1 MKNNS
6 TNIKH
11 SIVNGS
17 KFYMILLLLGY
28 SLTGLGQIPMGVTVN
43 IFPPYPTQYNVWV
56 ADGSNYMITIHNN
69 SDTEFEYYVRAG
81 IEGESG
87 GEETFARIS
96 PDFFP
101 VESLTIGPNEVTTI
115 TSVDLEDLY
124 RNAGVND
131 LERSPNIP
139 IDDINGELPEGTYM
153 LCFELMLY
161 DPTQEIFLSPKI
173 CSEPFTVSHSSLELV
188 YPQDGSVWDATDV
201 PVTFQWMNNTSQGLN
216 EDFEYQLAI
225 FEIDANSVN
234 DESIY
239 EYIETG
245 GAPFFTS
252 DPVMDLN
259 YIYDVDFGLPE
270 FTDGNLYAARVR
282 IVNANGTFFDGGGIS
297 NINTFWFGHNPYE
310 DDGSG
315 DGQEEGMDCFERCQ
329 IPLPTNTTLMTDLL
343 SVTEFT
349 MGHFEVEN
357 VELSDITPGVQTVS
371 GTGYVTLDFMNEVK
385 IEVEISGVTLNTEGQ
400 ALSGTVTGLVEEQ
413 NRNIVDI
420 VGGAINNFTPVDQDA
435 LGTLSD
441 VCSNLLVVNKIMNS
455 EKVSLPFGLSQ
466 QIDGQ
471 SFTFALVDFEAT
483 PENANMDFINILD
496 FSSLGDGLRLG
507 VGATDVCVAPDG
519 PGREYKINLLAD
531 ANLPI
536 DGELSLMFKGGV
548 LDDGANY
555 DLKTNQSPCYFEMAC
570 EGFKAVNISGTVT
583 FPRTMLKK
591 EVDGIMIEE
600 ENAKGYFSTTYERDF
615 SELSLTN
622 DPIPRT
628 DFIVDLAMDDFQLTK
643 LKGWGFTVANASLD
657 LSESRNPQYLV
668 FPEGYDKDFTVDD
681 EWKGFYIK
689 DATLRTPKD
698 YAEDGVVGTADIN
711 HILIDNS
718 LSMDIEA
725 HNMLQREQGNF
736 KGWSLGIDTFELK
749 VLQNTLQHGHID
761 GKFGA
766 PVMEPQEYL
775 DFYAIVD
782 EVTDDPEETYYTF
795 DGFIRPSENLDIPMA
810 IANAS
815 VCQSSY
821 LAIKLS
827 PIPEDR
833 LVELF
838 LKGDLDINT
847 GNFGT
852 AITGNA
858 YMRLA
863 DYQLQYNSV
872 DGFVAVDEVD
882 DGRGTYFGANDNEEI
897 DCSDLDV
904 TTLQQAFDFMM
915 DRMIENGEDVFR
927 TIAEDT
933 GLDVDDEDGGTFRD
947 GDEMN
952 GLPIRFDKS
961 NLTIVEG
968 EPVLSLIVEAQLT
981 PESIIEAGLI
991 IESGVVQEGRK
1002 FRIEPSSV
1010 EVYYTE
1016 GSISLDQPVDGS
1028 GLATNEAVTA
1038 AWTPNFQDE
1047 EVRNRLIYDI
1057 RIIELT
1063 QEDNLDRLDSIFR
1076 SRTSF
1081 FHEVENITGTTH
1093 DIELNTISPAFTN
1106 GKGYAMIMQ
1115 AIDPGPDGIAGN
1127 DDDVDLNNDG
1137 YTNVNQFTW
1146 GQTAIVGTNDGNNS
1160 ACAERCS
1167 PSLPSNT
1174 TAHTNPTSV
1183 SSFKMGNFII
1193 EVTGTPTQSGNLIS
1207 GEGVALFDGFLNDA
1221 RLGITFTDVHINNSP
1236 IPEAMQGQVV
1246 AKEAD
1251 PNLIDQVGSYL
1262 AGNTS
1267 PGIINTLSQFLDEA
1281 RMITDLMTTGEVDL
1295 PFGVS
1300 VNMSNED
1307 GSAGNSVNIAFTDFQ
1322 LTPTTSDIDF
1332 LFLMSLP
1339 SLGEGLEFG
1348 LGATDMCIHP
1358 EGFGSEARLYL
1369 PDDIEIPIDG
1379 EVSIQFSGGQESEI
1393 TVGVDPFDPF
1403 YLEIDCDGFKALNIS
1418 GYAEFPQSMI
1428 VKEDPATGRV
1438 LVGENVKGY
1447 FGMNLQRTGGDAYVS
1462 NNSEA
1467 RTDLILAYA
1476 MDPFQVKGLDG
1487 WGFEVEEAV
1496 LDLSEGN
1503 NFTTMS
1509 FPANYDMEDLPAP
1522 ELWTGFYLKRLKFKP
1537 PAAYI
1542 PQEDGSLDGTHFT
1555 IDDLLIDPQFSAV
1568 FSAQNLLSYEQGNI
1582 KGWGMSIDSFGLSIL
1597 QNNFQSGGMRGEM
1610 GAPPMGDDD
1619 RLLYRALIDRQA
1631 GDITEDDEDENNTYL
1646 FKAVVRP
1653 PADGITIPM
1662 LVAEAN
1668 VCPSSYLGIQLGKG
1682 EDDTQMELF
1691 IKSTLSVDFEQSP
1704 VNIPGN
1710 FKLALA
1716 DFQLQYN
1723 TVNGFIMES
1732 EAAEGKGTAIGLG
1745 LGTEDACNS
1754 DPYFPDFQAMVDDYR
1769 ESGGGNADRDVAGA
1783 GTDSGTG
1790 SSNSDGA
1797 DSSSSNSSDSSAEN
1811 GNADSDEDE
1820 GDPVESAMNGFPIRL
1835 NNFGLALTDGK
1846 PEVSFTVDLAL
1857 ASGGQGFAAGTG
1869 LTIYTKKEP
1878 NEEGKEKIKFDH
1890 VGFDCARLAVDL
1902 DFLEL
1907 LACLCHENEVYP
1919 DGAETDGYFG
1929 RVMVNAMDQ
1938 VFVDLQG
1945 GFATYK
1951 TTDATRYGTEDYHG
1965 FWYIDGTFASNSGI
1979 PIGPLKL
1986 NALGGGIYWN
1996 MDPPPLPGHDDI
2008 DGAEADSGG
2017 AAQEVNDCIQ
2027 ELATT
2032 YNIDMPN
2039 GGAPLGASPDHD
2051 PGTYPDGT
2059 YGLRTIKFNAGLSF
2073 ADPKLVIL
2081 DPLVSVT
2088 WAANQGINEITV
2100 GGYLYLLQN
2109 DYFSRGAPSQPPVD
2123 NPEDADSPSLE
2134 FSAKQGESSDDADA
2148 NGSKIWIAAFNT
2160 LYFDRFSDPGNTLTA
2175 FRGTGSMYLNV
2186 IPNVLTGT
2194 ASASD
2199 PYRMISHDIF
2209 IGHNNHEQTRDR
2221 GYSTGTTGTYWH
2233 AHLGNPYTEMG
2244 RGAISF
2250 NLAAAA
2256 GGEGTSEPTG
2266 EAAGLE
2272 VTAYMMMGGG
2282 IPTTL
2287 PPPPQFITDI
2297 IEGRTT
2303 TESADEDSEGSGYDG
2318 DAISESDASREELS
2332 DQTTGFA
2339 LGATVGV
2346 NSSFDKIIYAN
2357 LQVVLGMDLLFMN
2370 VAGMQC
2376 IAPDGDVYD
2385 PPGVKDFYGLGQ
2397 IFAGIKGAV
2406 GVRGKILGRE
2416 IDIEFLSLAAA
2427 MLIQAG
2433 GPNPFWV
2440 DGRAAVSYRV
2450 LGGLIQ
2456 GSARVEVQV
2465 GDKCYPYNADPFSL
2479 DVINKVYPSE
2489 IHNSGNPIDPYHH
2502 PKVTFKMPV
2511 AYPNNPAL
2519 AEMVVPEVDP
2529 NGNTTLRRVAPVMEH
2544 FRVYRD
2550 FPSNS
2555 GKVDTLVS
2563 GDVAFSNTRRSVRYL
2578 TNSPMAESDQQQGNR
2593 RFRFDMLI
2601 RAKEKINGTW
2611 KYIEDFNTDTTFR
2624 FYAAPLPPYEKYVTH
2639 TNPIRGQR
2647 YFMDDEWRGT
2657 ATSINGNMVL
2667 MNKPGMI
2674 KFYSSNIIQERLY
2687 AMDQNSRQCEYDIVW
2702 KEESDGTEVYRHTLP
2717 RSDIYY
2723 NKVVFPVPSLD
2734 NNKTYIL
2741 QIVRRKIGNSFT
2753 IFQGGLQRDATKYMS
2768 ASTANSYD
2776 VDNEYTIEY
2785 PEDDENEYL
2794 SVSDGETLIHHV
2806 VFRTSRFNNISDKL
2820 ADANTYVIPQGTECG
2835 NICLAYDRVKI
2846 APGQEP
2852 FEEIEFLGMN
2862 TVLNFGPGSNSTYHT
2877 RQRIFTIDPFEGDYF
2892 DEIKPKLNTLI
2903 DRVRLKID
2911 SKYVGVQSPA
2921 PYGSFYTYT
2930 YNFAEASYNY
2940 LSNSAYDNNNFETY
2954 GNNSVIL
2961 EDYGE
2966 SSNPFAPPI
2975 GQSSSNS
2982 LFNGGYGGMI
2992 MLNGGG
2998 NNEDPN
3004 TIYFTYRIRS
3014 HVKNDIQSIVNWT
3027 EAKLDMIK
3035 DPQSPYYNA
3044 WSNSYRDSHF
3054 NSTYTAYNA
3063 LVNSN
3068 MFHGNNSPITITGAI
3083 TGNSF
3088 GGWATSV
3095 VNYNYPY
3102 GNPFGPFRSGEINF
3116 YHNVNNVDSNQGL
3129 NNYSDKVVVEID
3141 D

>member
-1 MKNNS
+1 MKD
-6 TNIKH
+6 IKR
-11 SIVNGS
+11 IPES
-17 KFYMILLLLGY
+17 KFSIGKRTLLILVFIGFSLGMNA
-28 SLTGLGQIPMGVTVN
+28 QIPMGVDVN
-43 IFPPYPTQYNVWV
+43 IFPPYPTQYNIWV
-56 ADGSNYMITIHNN
+56 ADGSNYMITIQNN
-69 SDTEFEYYVRAG
+69 SDTEFEYYIRAG

-101 VESLTIGPNEVTTI
+101 IESLIIGPNEVTTI

-131 LERSPNIP
+131 LDRSPNIP

-161 DPTQEIFLSPKI
+161 DPSQEIFLSPKV

-188 YPQDGSVWDATDV
+188 YPQDQSVWDATDV
-201 PVTFQWMNNTSQGLN
+201 PVTFQWMNNTSLGLT
-216 EDFEYQLAI
+216 EDYEYELAI
-225 FEIDANSVN
+225 YEIDAGSIN

-245 GAPFFTS
+245 GVAFFTS
-252 DPVMDLN
+252 DPVPDLN

-270 FTDGNLYAARVR
+270 FTEGNLYAARVM
-282 IVNANGTFFDGGGIS
+282 IVNTNGTFFDGGGIS
-297 NINTFWFGHNPYE
+297 NINTFWFGYNPN
-310 DDGSG
+310 DDGG
-315 DGQEEGMDCFERCQ
+315 GGEDEEAMDCFERCQ
-329 IPLPTNTTLMTDLL
+329 VPLPTNTTSMADLTT
-343 SVTEFT
+343 VTEFRI
-349 MGHFEVEN
+349 GHFDVDD
-357 VELSDITPGVQTVS
+357 VELSDVTTGIESIS
-371 GTGYVTLDFMNEVK
+371 GTGYVTFEFMNGVK
-385 IEVEISGVTLNTEGQ
+385 IEVEFSGVTLNTEGQ
-400 ALSGTVTGLVEEQ
+400 ALSGTVTGLVEEP

-420 VGGAINNFTPVDQDA
+420 IGGAIDNFQPLDQDA
-435 LGTLSD
+435 LSSLSD
-441 VCSNLLVVNKIMNS
+441 VCSNLLVVNKILNGA
-455 EKVSLPFGLSQ
+455 KVSLPFGLSQ

-471 SFTFALVDFEAT
+471 AFTFALVDFEAT
-483 PENANMDFINILD
+483 PENANMDFVNILD
-496 FSSLGDGLRLG
+496 FSSLGDGMMLG
-507 VGATDVCVAPDG
+507 VGATDICVAPDG
-519 PGREYKINLLAD
+519 PGREYKINLLSD

-536 DGELSLMFKGGV
+536 DGDLSLMFKGGAI
-548 LDDGANY
+548 DEGASY

-583 FPRTMLKK
+583 FPQSMLRK
-591 EVDGIMIEE
+591 EVDGIMVEE
-600 ENAKGYFSTTYERDF
+600 ENAKGYFSSTYERDF

-628 DFIVDLAMDDFQLTK
+628 DFIVDLAMDDFQLSK

-698 YAEDGVVGTADIN
+698 YAEDGIVGTADIN

-725 HNMLQREQGNF
+725 YNMLSREQGNF
-736 KGWSLGIDTFELK
+736 KGWALGIDTFELK

-761 GKFGA
+761 GKFSA
-766 PVMEPQEYL
+766 PVMDPQEYL
-775 DFYAIVD
+775 DFYAMVD

-795 DGFIRPSENLDIPMA
+795 DGHVTPSENLDIPMA

-821 LAIKLS
+821 LAIRLS

-833 LVELF
+833 LIELF
-838 LKGDLDINT
+838 LKGDLDVNT
-847 GNFGT
+847 GGFGEMV
-852 AITGNA
+852 TGNA

-872 DGFVAVDEVD
+872 DGFVSMDEVD

-897 DCSDLDV
+897 DCSDLDI
-904 TTLQQAFDFMM
+904 TTLQHAFDFMM
-915 DRMIENGEDVFR
+915 DRMIESDEGVFR
-927 TIAEDT
+927 NIAEQIEIEAEE
-933 GLDVDDEDGGTFRD
+933 GATFRD

-952 GLPIRFDKS
+952 GLPIRFDRS
-961 NLTIVEG
+961 NLTIING
-968 EPVLSLIVEAQLT
+968 EPVLSLIVEVQLT
-981 PESIIEAGLI
+981 PESIIEAGI
-991 IESGVVQEGRK
+991 VIESGITQVGRK
-1002 FRIEPSSV
+1002 FKISPSSI
-1010 EVYYTE
+1010 ELYYTE
-1016 GSISLDQPVDGS
+1016 GSISLDQPVNGS
-1028 GLATNEAVTA
+1028 GLATNEAVSV
-1038 AWTPNFQDE
+1038 AWTPNFQDADI
-1047 EVRNRLIYDI
+1047 RNRLLYDI

-1063 QEDNLDRLDSIFR
+1063 QDDNLDRLDSIFR
-1076 SRTSF
+1076 SRTTF
-1081 FHEVENITGTTH
+1081 FHEVENVSGITH
-1093 DIELNTISPAFTN
+1093 ELTLDSISPNFTN

-1115 AIDPGPDGIAGN
+1115 ATDPGPDGVVGN
-1127 DDDVDLNNDG
+1127 DDDIDLNGDG
-1137 YTNVNQFTW
+1137 YTNVNRFTW

-1160 ACAERCS
+1160 VCAARCS
-1167 PSLPSNT
+1167 PSLPSDT
-1174 TAHTNPTSV
+1174 TAHASPSTV

-1193 EVTGTPTQSGNLIS
+1193 EVTGSPTQSGQLIS
-1207 GEGVALFDGFLNDA
+1207 GTGVALFDGFLNDA
-1221 RLGITFTDVHINNSP
+1221 RLGITFTDVALNNSAV
-1236 IPEAMQGQVV
+1236 PEAMQGQVL

-1251 PNLIDQVGSYL
+1251 PNLIDQVGNYL

-1300 VNMSNED
+1300 VNMTNEN
-1307 GSAGNSVNIAFTDFQ
+1307 GTAGNSVNIAFTDFQ

-1332 LFLMSLP
+1332 LFMMSLP

-1379 EVSIQFSGGQESEI
+1379 DVSIQFSGGQVAEI
-1393 TVGVDPFDPF
+1393 SVGAQPFDPF

-1418 GYAEFPQSMI
+1418 GYAEFPRSMI
-1428 VKEDPATGRV
+1428 VKEDITTGQIIP
-1438 LVGENVKGY
+1438 GENVKGY
-1447 FGMNLQRTGGDAYVS
+1447 FGMNLQRTAGDAYVS
-1462 NNSEA
+1462 NPSDA
-1467 RTDLILAYA
+1467 RTDLILAYT

-1487 WGFEVEEAV
+1487 WGFEVTEAV
-1496 LDLSEGN
+1496 LDLSEADNLAG
-1503 NFTTMS
+1503 MS
-1509 FPANYDMEDLPAP
+1509 FPANYDMGDLPAQ
-1522 ELWTGFYLKRLKFKP
+1522 EFWTGFYLKRLKFKP
-1537 PAAYI
+1537 PSAYAL
-1542 PQEDGSLDGTHFT
+1542 QEDGSLDGTHFT
-1555 IDDLLIDPQFSAV
+1555 IDNLLIDPEFSAV

-1631 GDITEDDEDENNTYL
+1631 SEDGEDSEDENDSYL

-1662 LVAEAN
+1662 LVAEAT
-1668 VCPSSYLGIQLGKG
+1668 VCGSSYLGIQLGKG

-1691 IKSTLSVDFEQSP
+1691 IKSALSVDFDQSP
-1704 VNIPGN
+1704 IDIPGAFN
-1710 FKLALA
+1710 LALA

-1723 TVNGFIMES
+1723 TVNGFVMES
-1732 EAAEGKGTAIGLG
+1732 EAADGKGTAIGLG
-1745 LGTEDACNS
+1745 LGADDVCDTE
-1754 DPYFPDFQAMVDDYR
+1754 PYFPDFSAMVEQYQ
-1769 ESGGGNADRDVAGA
+1769 STGGGNADRDVAGEDMETGA
-1783 GTDSGTG
+1783 G
-1790 SSNSDGA
+1790 SSNSD
-1797 DSSSSNSSDSSAEN
+1797 SSDTTSST
-1811 GNADSDEDE
+1811 SDDGTEGTSSPSSDPEDE
-1820 GDPVESAMNGFPIRL
+1820 EPLESAMNGFPIRL
-1835 NNFGLALTDGK
+1835 NNFDLALTDGK
-1846 PEVSFTVDLAL
+1846 PQFSFTVDLAL

-1878 NEEGKEKIKFDH
+1878 NDEGKEKIKFDH

-1902 DFLEL
+1902 DFLEI

-1919 DGAETDGYFG
+1919 NGAETDGYFG

-1938 VFVDLQG
+1938 IFIDLQG

-1951 TTDATRYGTEDYHG
+1951 TPGSTQYGTEDYHG

-1996 MDPPPLPGHDDI
+1996 MSPPPLPGHDDI
-2008 DGAEADSGG
+2008 DDAESDSGG

-2032 YNIDMPN
+2032 YDIDMPN
-2039 GGAPLGASPDHD
+2039 GGAPLAASPDHD
-2051 PGTYPDGT
+2051 PGTYPEGT

-2109 DYFSRGAPSQPPVD
+2109 DYFSRGAPSQPPTN
-2123 NPEDADSPSLE
+2123 NPEDSDSPDLE
-2134 FSAKQGESSDDADA
+2134 FSAKQGESSDDESA
-2148 NGSKIWIAAFNT
+2148 NGSKIWLAAFNT
-2160 LYFDRFSDPGNTLTA
+2160 LYFDRLSEPGNTLTA

-2186 IPNVLTGT
+2186 IPNVLMGT
-2194 ASASD
+2194 AKASD
-2199 PYRMISHDIF
+2199 PYNMISHDIF

-2233 AHLGNPYTEMG
+2233 AHLGNPYTDMG

-2250 NLAAAA
+2250 DLAAAA
-2256 GGEGTSEPTG
+2256 GGEGSSEPTG

-2287 PPPPQFITDI
+2287 PDPPQFITDI
-2297 IEGRTT
+2297 LDGRVTS
-2303 TESADEDSEGSGYDG
+2303 EASDDDSEGSGYDG
-2318 DAISESDASREELS
+2318 DDISESDASREELA

-2339 LGATVGV
+2339 LGATVGI
-2346 NSSFDKIIYAN
+2346 NANFDKIIYAN
-2357 LQVVLGMDLLFMN
+2357 LEVVLGMDLLFMN

-2376 IAPDGDVYD
+2376 IAPDGDLYD
-2385 PPGVKDFYGLGQ
+2385 PPGVKNFYGLGQ

-2406 GVRGKILGRE
+2406 GVKGKILGKE

-2433 GPNPFWV
+2433 GPNPFWI
-2440 DGRAAVSYRV
+2440 DGRAAVSYSV
-2450 LGGLIQ
+2450 LGGLIK
-2456 GSARVEVQV
+2456 GNARVEIEV
-2465 GDKCYPYNADPFSL
+2465 GDRCYPYNADPFTL
-2479 DVINKVYPSE
+2479 DVINKVYPTE
-2489 IHNSGNPIDPYHH
+2489 NHTNSNPMDPYHH

-2511 AYPNNPAL
+2511 GTPSNPSI
-2519 AEMVVPEVDP
+2519 AEMIIPEVDP
-2529 NGNTTLRRVAPVMEH
+2529 DGNTAIRRIAPVMEH

-2550 FPSNS
+2550 YPS
-2555 GKVDTLVS
+2555 GTTDTLVDGDITFS
-2563 GDVAFSNTRRSVRYL
+2563 GTRRSVRYQ
-2578 TNSPMAESDQQQGNR
+2578 TSSPMSKSDQQQGNR
-2593 RFRFDMLI
+2593 RFRFDLLI
-2601 RAKEKINGTW
+2601 KAKEKINGNW
-2611 KYIEDFNTDTTFR
+2611 SYIDEFRADTSFR
-2624 FYAAPLPPYEKYVTH
+2624 FFAAPLPPYEKYVTH

-2657 ATSINGNMVL
+2657 STSVNGNVVP
-2667 MNKPGMI
+2667 MNKGGKI
-2674 KFYSSNIIQERLY
+2674 KFRSNNMINERLY
-2687 AMDQNSRQCEYDIVW
+2687 TTDNQDRQCEYDIVW
-2702 KEESDGTEVYRHTLP
+2702 KEETNGEEIHRHRLP
-2717 RSDIYY
+2717 RSDIF
-2723 NKVVFPVPSLD
+2723 NDHILFPIPELGNST
-2734 NNKTYIL
+2734 TYIL
-2741 QIVRRKIGNSFT
+2741 QLVRRKIGIGSTF
-2753 IFQGGLQRDATKYMS
+2753 FLGGIQRDATKYMS
-2768 ASTANSYD
+2768 VSTSTTFD

-2785 PEDDENEYL
+2785 PEDDDNEYL
-2794 SVSDGETLIHHV
+2794 DVAPNETLIHHV

-2820 ADANTYVIPQGTECG
+2820 ADAETYVLPQGTDCG
-2835 NICLAYDRVKI
+2835 SYCLAYDRVKI
-2846 APGQEP
+2846 APGQEL

-2862 TVLNFGPGSNSTYHT
+2862 TVLNFGPNSNTNFFT
-2877 RQRIFTIDPFEGDYF
+2877 KQRIFTIDPFEGDYF
-2892 DEIKPKLNTLI
+2892 DDIRPKMNTLI
-2903 DRVRLKID
+2903 DRIRVKID
-2911 SKYVGVQSPA
+2911 SKEIGLRAIVNYV
-2921 PYGSFYTYT
+2921 TYSYS
-2930 YNFAEASYNY
+2930 YNFGEASYNY
-2940 LSNSAYDNNNFETY
+2940 INTTAYNNSQFETY
-2954 GNNSVIL
+2954 GNNSVLL

-2966 SSNPFAPPI
+2966 GSNPFAPPI
-2975 GQSSSNS
+2975 NQNSNNS
-2982 LFNGGYGGMI
+2982 LFNGGYGGSI
-2992 MLNGGG
+2992 NIGENA
-2998 NNEDPN
+2998 NNYEPN
-3004 TIYFTYRIRS
+3004 TIYFTYRIRNY
-3014 HVKNDIQSIVNWT
+3014 VKNDIQAIVNWA

-3035 DPQSPYYNA
+3035 DPPYPYFNI
-3044 WSNSYRDSHF
+3044 WTDGYRDTRF
-3054 NSTYTAYNA
+3054 NSTYLAYNSV
-3063 LVNSN
+3063 VNSS
-3068 MFHGNNSPITITGAI
+3068 MFDGNNSPITISANSGDTWSAASTGQNFI
-3083 TGNSF
+3083 
-3088 GGWATSV
+3088 
-3095 VNYNYPY
+3095 YPY
-3102 GNPFGPFRSGEINF
+3102 GSSLPPFRSGEINF
-3116 YHNVNNVDSNQGL
+3116 FHNVNVVDSNEGL
-3129 NNYSDKVVVEID
+3129 NLYSDKVVVEID